1 MSILAKT
8 ALCSAV
14 MASCMVPITS
24 ALSQSSDP
32 AWLDDLG
39 LQLQAEEECA
49 VNYFLNMREGQLG
62 TSNYYEARV
71 QCVDGRM
78 FDASRTE
85 PEEKFTIR
93 PCGVAVC

>member
-1 MSILAKT
+1 MSRFRT
-8 ALCSAV
+8 ALLGSAAAA
-14 MASCMVPITS
+14 MCAAALSP

-39 LQLQAEEECA
+39 QQLQTEQECA
-49 VNYFLNMREGQLG
+49 VNYFLNMQEGQLG
-62 TSNYYEARV
+62 ANRYYEARV

-85 PEEKFTIR
+85 PDKKFTIR
-93 PCGVAVC
+93 PCEVAVC

>member
-1 MSILAKT
+1 MSEFARSTLCAAALAFCV
-8 ALCSAV
+8 APVS
-14 MASCMVPITS
+14 P

-39 LQLQAEEECA
+39 LQLQAQEQCA
-49 VNYFLNMREGQLG
+49 VNYYLNMREGELG
-62 TSNYYEARV
+62 TSRYYEARV

>member
-1 MSILAKT
+1 MSVVAKT

-14 MASCMVPITS
+14 LAMCAFSTS
-24 ALSQSSDP
+24 TALSQSSDP

-39 LQLQAEEECA
+39 LQLQSEKECA
-49 VNYFLNMREGQLG
+49 VNYFLNMREGQIG
-62 TSNYYEARV
+62 TSRYYEARV
-71 QCVDGRM
+71 QCVDGRL